1 MLVNKSNETIAYVSI
16 VILGIVFFMIITG
29 IVLKNKEE
37 VRIEEKEIGLS
48 QEISRIS
55 STFENW
61 LSRGDSDTIFLSND
75 EDIRGYAE
83 TSNVSLTDGSTELF
97 LAYAKAKKNFYQ
109 LEFINE
115 TGQEL
120 IKIYYDPSISD
131 YAAMPREQLSDL
143 SNVSYFKKT
152 MELPKGKIYISN
164 IHPVK
169 PSSSGVSDEVIITYS
184 TPVIN
189 STGFRKGI
197 VIVSL
202 RVDTILNDL
211 NTELLSEEHD
221 EEYYLV
227 DQDGYYIYNSKNRA
241 KEFGQYT
248 GTEENLKKDE
258 PDNAKIT
265 LSGTD
270 GKSLDIGNGLT
281 EYRTYRYNPA
291 NMSQYMVIIGVNK
304 FALIYQMLLDGIVM
318 VIGLISFVFFI
329 YAYRNFIKGDFK
341 KLLRSMILIIL
352 LFSTYKTLEIS
363 ETYFEEVEG
372 IFIVEQT
379 ALIFSILMIIVF
391 ANQLLEF
398 SKMYGFA
405 DKKPFKK

>member
-1 MLVNKSNETIAYVSI
+1 VLVNKSNETIAYVSI

>member
-1 MLVNKSNETIAYVSI
+1 MVNKSDEKIVYVSI
-16 VILGIVFFMIITG
+16 AILGIVLFLIITG

-37 VRIEEKEIGLS
+37 VRIGEKETSLLE
-48 QEISRIS
+48 EISGIS
-55 STFENW
+55 STFENG
-61 LSRGDSDTIFLSND
+61 LSRGESDAVFLSND
-75 EDIRGYAE
+75 DDIRGYAE
-83 TSNVSLTDGSTELF
+83 TSNVSLTDHSTELF
-97 LAYAKAKKNFYQ
+97 LAYAKAKKKFYK

-120 IKIYYDPSISD
+120 IGVYYDPSISD
-131 YAAMPREQLSDL
+131 YAAMPREQLQDL

-152 MELPKGKIYISN
+152 MELAKGKTYISA
-164 IHPVK
+164 IYPVK

-184 TPVIN
+184 TSVIN

-197 VIVSL
+197 VVVSL
-202 RVDTILNDL
+202 RVDTLINNLNK
-211 NTELLSEEHD
+211 ELLSEEHD
-221 EEYYLV
+221 EEYFIV
-227 DQDGYYIYNSKNRA
+227 DQDGYYIYNFKNRA

-248 GTEENLKKDE
+248 GTDENLKKDS
-258 PDNAKIT
+258 DHAKMM
-265 LSGTD
+265 LSGAD
-270 GKSLDIGNGLT
+270 GKSLELDNGLT

-291 NMSQYMVIIGVNK
+291 NLSQYIVIIGVNK

-318 VIGLISFVFFI
+318 VVGLISFVFFI

-352 LFSTYKTLEIS
+352 LFGIYKTLEIS
-363 ETYFEEVEG
+363 ETYFEAVEG

-379 ALIFSILMIIVF
+379 ALIISILMTIVF

-398 SKMYGFA
+398 SKLYGFA
-405 DKKPFKK
+405 DKKTFKK